1 MTNCI
6 CEITINNC
14 EITNCIYK
22 ITINNYEMT
31 NCICEMKINN
41 CEVTN
46 CICKIAINNCKI
58 DFALIYIT
66 EELSETAGKKK
77 QQKNNPLLVKEIIFK

>member
-6 CEITINNC
+6 C
-14 EITNCIYK
+14 K
-22 ITINNYEMT
+22 ITINICEMT
-31 NCICEMKINN
+31 NCICKVTINN
-41 CEVTN
+41 YE
-46 CICKIAINNCKI
+46 I

-77 QQKNNPLLVKEIIFK
+77 QQKK

>member
-6 CEITINNC
+6 CKVTINNC
-14 EITNCIYK
+14 
-22 ITINNYEMT
+22 EMT
-31 NCICEMKINN
+31 NCICKVTINN
-41 CEVTN
+41 CEMTN
-46 CICKIAINNCKI
+46 YICKETINNCKI

>member
-1 MTNCI
+1 MANYI
-6 CEITINNC
+6 CKIAINDC
-14 EITNCIYK
+14 
-22 ITINNYEMT
+22 EMT
-31 NCICEMKINN
+31 NCICKM
-41 CEVTN
+41 T
-46 CICKIAINNCKI
+46 INNCKI

>member
-6 CEITINNC
+6 CEITINIC
-14 EITNCIYK
+14 
-22 ITINNYEMT
+22 EMT
-31 NCICEMKINN
+31 NCICKITINN
-41 CEVTN
+41 CE
-46 CICKIAINNCKI
+46 I

-77 QQKNNPLLVKEIIFK
+77 QQKNNPLLVKEIIFKYLLQ

>member
-6 CEITINNC
+6 C
-14 EITNCIYK
+14 K
-22 ITINNYEMT
+22 IA
-31 NCICEMKINN
+31 INN

-46 CICKIAINNCKI
+46 YVCKVTINNCKI

-66 EELSETAGKKK
+66 EGLSEMTGKKK
-77 QQKNNPLLVKEIIFK
+77 QKKITPFR

>member
-6 CEITINNC
+6 CEITINIC
-14 EITNCIYK
+14 EIA
-22 ITINNYEMT
+22 INDCKMT
-31 NCICEMKINN
+31 NYICKVTINN
-41 CEVTN
+41 CE
-46 CICKIAINNCKI
+46 I

-77 QQKNNPLLVKEIIFK
+77 QQKNNPIQVKEIIFK

>member
-6 CEITINNC
+6 CKVTIND
-14 EITNCIYK
+14 
-22 ITINNYEMT
+22 
-31 NCICEMKINN
+31 

-46 CICKIAINNCKI
+46 CICKITINNCKI

-66 EELSETAGKKK
+66 EKLNETAGKKK
-77 QQKNNPLLVKEIIFK
+77 QQKNNLLQVKEIIFK

>member
-1 MTNCI
+1 M
-6 CEITINNC
+6 TIN
-14 EITNCIYK
+14 I
-22 ITINNYEMT
+22 
-31 NCICEMKINN
+31 

-46 CICKIAINNCKI
+46 CICKIAINNCEI

-77 QQKNNPLLVKEIIFK
+77 QQKNNPLQVKEIIFK

>member
-6 CEITINNC
+6 CKITINNCEVTNYICKITINNC
-14 EITNCIYK
+14 EITNYVCK
-22 ITINNYEMT
+22 IA
-31 NCICEMKINN
+31 INN

-77 QQKNNPLLVKEIIFK
+77 QQKNNPLQVKEIIFK

>member
-6 CEITINNC
+6 CKITINNC
-14 EITNCIYK
+14 E
-22 ITINNYEMT
+22 MT
-31 NCICEMKINN
+31 NCICKMTINI

-46 CICKIAINNCKI
+46 CICKIAINNCEI

-77 QQKNNPLLVKEIIFK
+77 QQKNNPLQVKEIIFK

>member
-6 CEITINNC
+6 CEITINIC
-14 EITNCIYK
+14 
-22 ITINNYEMT
+22 EMT
-31 NCICEMKINN
+31 NY
-41 CEVTN
+41 
-46 CICKIAINNCKI
+46 ICKIAINNCEI

>member
-6 CEITINNC
+6 CKVI
-14 EITNCIYK
+14 
-22 ITINNYEMT
+22 
-31 NCICEMKINN
+31 INN

-46 CICKIAINNCKI
+46 YICKIAINNCEI

-66 EELSETAGKKK
+66 EELSEMTGKKK